1 MRGIIVKNE
10 MDFFEET
17 FRSVIAKHF
26 ILLDKDELEFIIE
39 QSQMMTERD
48 KGFYLV
54 ILLRLIGE
62 LDDKF

>member
-1 MRGIIVKNE
+1 MRGIIVQHE

-17 FRSVIAKHF
+17 FRNVIAKHF
-26 ILLDKDELEFIIE
+26 IVLDEDEVEFIIS

-62 LDDKF
+62 VG